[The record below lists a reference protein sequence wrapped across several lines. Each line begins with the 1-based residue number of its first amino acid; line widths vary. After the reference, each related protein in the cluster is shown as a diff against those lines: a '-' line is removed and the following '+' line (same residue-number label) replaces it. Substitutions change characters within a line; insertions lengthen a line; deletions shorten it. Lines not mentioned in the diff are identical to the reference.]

1 VELGSGSGEWA
12 ATKALH
18 DPAIVLLAVES
29 RCDRAASIIKRSVLD
44 DVHNLCVAHG
54 AAANVLGALRPGSV
68 SCIHANFPE
77 PPSQTCVETD
87 MPHMLSVDCFSSA
100 ALALKPGGR
109 FIVVSDNEAFARYLV
124 EAVPEGFDTVSLP
137 YREVAAGLYVGAPCE
152 QIGWPSKGDSYF
164 DRLWRRGVSKHSAT
178 ADRYVMCL
186 ERNGAAVGA
195 VSERP
200 VDVVAVPE
208 KKRKSS
214 KGLKNLLKKKRK
226 RRKKA
231 SE

>member
-1 VELGSGSGEWA
+1 MELGSGSGEWA
-12 ATKALH
+12 AAKALQ

-54 AAANVLGALRPGSV
+54 AAANVLNALAPGSV

-87 MPHMLSVDCFSSA
+87 MPHMLSVECFASA

-109 FIVVSDNEAFARYLV
+109 FVVVSDNEAFSRYLAGDV
-124 EAVPEGFDTVSLP
+124 HEAFDTVPLP
-137 YREVAAGLYVGAPCE
+137 YREVAAGLYVGAPSVE
-152 QIGWPSKGDSYF
+152 IGWPSQGDSYF
-164 DRLWRRGVSKHSAT
+164 DRLWRRGVSRHSAT
-178 ADRYVMCL
+178 ADRYVMCW
-186 ERNGAAVGA
+186 ERNGAAVEA
-195 VSERP
+195 VPERLD
-200 VDVVAVPE
+200 DVVVVE